1 MSDCTLFSVAD
12 AFPDIMEA
20 LNQQPKEIQTGI
32 SALDEELVTISGK
45 YISVAGETSTGKTD
59 FCVSVAVNRIR
70 TGNPVLFASIEVG
83 EHAMLRRFASH
94 FANAFAPGID
104 AAFQTEREI
113 KSLTPEQQAAL
124 NGGVERFEQCKQF
137 LYLYDGSDQFG
148 GKEMRV
154 VEHVAVKAK
163 EISRKHCVP
172 CLVVCDYFQLLAT
185 RESTGTATEKFDALS
200 HKLAQLA
207 HETGSP
213 VIVPCATNKDG
224 SIRGSGQV
232 NYDNDITLHLSIDKS
247 ECSEDDLPMMAVRPM
262 VAHVSKNRDGRAR
275 ARVKLDYRPA
285 SHRFTDRGGEL

>member
-20 LNQQPKEIQTGI
+20 LKQQPKEIQTGI
-32 SALDEELVTISGK
+32 GALDEELVTISGK

-59 FCVSVAVNRIR
+59 FCVSLAVNRIKE
-70 TGNPVLFASIEVG
+70 GNPVLFASIEVG
-83 EHAMLRRFASH
+83 EHAMLRRVASH
-94 FANAFAPGID
+94 FANVYSPGID
-104 AAFQTEREI
+104 AAFQSENGV
-113 KSLTPEQQAAL
+113 KNLTPEQQTAL
-124 NGGVERFEQCKQF
+124 DGGVEMLEQCKQF
-137 LYLYDGSDQFG
+137 LYLYDASEKYG
-148 GKEMRV
+148 GKEMRI
-154 VEHVAVKAK
+154 VEHIAAKAK

-200 HKLAQLA
+200 RKLAQLA

-232 NYDNDITLHLSIDKS
+232 NYDNDITLHLSIDQA

-262 VAHVSKNRDGRAR
+262 IARVKKNRDGRAG

-285 SHRFTDRGGEL
+285 SHRFADRGGEL